1 MVEVVAE
8 RGYGRTTVREIA
20 RVAGIST
27 RAFYQHYA
35 GKEECFLHVHRLLA
49 HASLKRIEA
58 LEDSRGSDDRLRAA
72 VESVV
77 EWWSQDTTVARFLL
91 LGPYGA
97 GTTALE
103 QLRHWE
109 RSLGRELGRCIGS
122 AQGNVFAG
130 LIATGI
136 SAGMI
141 ATARSRMLSEEQIP
155 SDLHR
160 ELAPWALACACS
172 PLDLEV
178 LRAASPR
185 VEDKHPSRRAI
196 PSDAE
201 VSTSPAGDDLAL
213 LHSAI
218 AKLAAVGDRELLTP
232 RHICAAAG
240 VSRRSFDL
248 YFSDLDSCLIAAAE
262 LQINS
267 AIEQAQRAG
276 EREQTPAR
284 EVFRGVAELCS
295 QVASRPALAH
305 LCFADNL
312 ERGESLVRRDRL
324 LMESV
329 AGLMTEMGPV
339 PLPHSSQGL
348 AIEAS
353 LGAALGAIESE
364 VITGRAGCLH
374 LKAPVIAF
382 LMLAPNAGRSPT
394 MAALSEAQR

>member
-58 LEDSRGSDDRLRAA
+58 LDDSRGGDERLRAA
-72 VESVV
+72 VESIV
-77 EWWSQDTTVARFLL
+77 EWWSQDTTAARFLL

-97 GTTALE
+97 GITALK
-103 QLRHWE
+103 QLRLWE
-109 RSLGRELGRCIGS
+109 RSLGVELGRCIGS
-122 AQGNVFAG
+122 VKGNVLAEM
-130 LIATGI
+130 IAIGI
-136 SAGMI
+136 AAGMT
-141 ATARSRMLSEEQIP
+141 ATARSRMLSDGKVSP
-155 SDLHR
+155 GLHR
-160 ELAPWALACACS
+160 ELAQWALACACT

-178 LRAASPR
+178 IQATSAK
-185 VEDKHPSRRAI
+185 VEDQHLSRRAV
-196 PSDAE
+196 SNDAE
-201 VSTSPAGDDLAL
+201 PSTSSVGDALTL

-240 VSRRSFDL
+240 VSRRNFDL

-267 AIEQAQRAG
+267 AIEQAQRLG
-276 EREQTPAR
+276 EREQTPVR
-284 EVFRGVAELCS
+284 RVFRGVVEFCS

-305 LCFADNL
+305 LCFTDNL

-324 LMESV
+324 LMESIT
-329 AGLMTEMGPV
+329 GLMTGMGPA

-374 LKAPVIAF
+374 LKAPVAAF
-382 LMLAPNAGRSPT
+382 LMLAPTAGRSV
-394 MAALSEAQR
+394 